1 MKKILYLVIV
11 VALFLKCKDAEE
23 NNVKLTFEE
32 SIQNILTNSTWN
44 YMNVDTKIIINVELK
59 ANKNITLTAYNI
71 VNTTELGKEIFQ
83 SIGTWRIKRDK
94 ILVNFK
100 GSKEIQRWTIE
111 NDFSKIYQDNKYV
124 FHRYKPEIIKN
135 TIDELKRKYHFS
147 EKENFSLGN
156 GSKKLP
162 DSLLGKY
169 EGIQESYYMKNEEGR
184 PVIIKGQKI
193 AVPSSQ
199 FSFVI
204 KTNNLVDLKQKN
216 LQDNSIYN
224 YQTGKYKIIEEKDNL
239 FILECSSF
247 GQDYTSLTY
256 ILKLNTLNKTAIVN
270 SGNNSEPSFTI
281 TKISEP
287 GNKHVSIDNDFVEL
301 ASDEDIDL
309 IEPEH
314 TNDDILLIPQEIE
327 YNGKP
332 DLEYSIDGKRT
343 VLDDYSENN
352 PQEKYIR
359 MKFNDKEVL
368 LKNIKNETTKYKR
381 VYAGNN
387 YKVVFKI
394 NKYGDCAGEG
404 TQWVYGNVFIKLG
417 KKQYST
423 TFEGIDTLFSSQ
435 QCKEIGNG

>member
-1 MKKILYLVIV
+1 
-11 VALFLKCKDAEE
+11 
-23 NNVKLTFEE
+23 
-32 SIQNILTNSTWN
+32 
-44 YMNVDTKIIINVELK
+44 
-59 ANKNITLTAYNI
+59 
-71 VNTTELGKEIFQ
+71 
-83 SIGTWRIKRDK
+83 
-94 ILVNFK
+94 
-100 GSKEIQRWTIE
+100 
-111 NDFSKIYQDNKYV
+111 
-124 FHRYKPEIIKN
+124 
-135 TIDELKRKYHFS
+135 
-147 EKENFSLGN
+147 
-156 GSKKLP
+156 
-162 DSLLGKY
+162 
-169 EGIQESYYMKNEEGR
+169 
-184 PVIIKGQKI
+184 
-193 AVPSSQ
+193 
-199 FSFVI
+199 
-204 KTNNLVDLKQKN
+204 LVDLKQKN